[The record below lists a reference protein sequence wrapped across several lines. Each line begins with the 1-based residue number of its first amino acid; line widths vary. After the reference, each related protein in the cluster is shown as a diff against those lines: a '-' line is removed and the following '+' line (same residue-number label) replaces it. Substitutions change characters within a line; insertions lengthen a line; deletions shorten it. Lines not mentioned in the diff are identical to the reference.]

1 MINVYFD
8 SGTTNSRIFV
18 LEGGHVL
25 YHEKAG
31 TGCRDA
37 ALAGDSS
44 ILTRALWRLYQNALD
59 TLHIKDEQV
68 QGIYLSGM
76 ATSPSGLQEVE
87 HLSLPA
93 GLRELRENIV
103 SYRENSF
110 FHRELLLIPGLKTC
124 ARGVT
129 VSPEEA
135 FLVNNV
141 RGEETEIL
149 GILCETGL
157 TDCVVLLPGTHTQ
170 AAVVENGRITDLLS
184 TVTGELYGAILQDTI
199 IGSSI
204 EEGPLSTEWVKK
216 GVQALRRFG
225 FNRALY
231 ITRSPG
237 ALFIHYRRGTKK
249 LSGGR
254 RKRRGCCRSPFCH
267 RPPSPYPG
275 HYHIRESGAV
285 RYSSCRSGS
294 SAGKQGSYISS
305 R

>member
-18 LEGGHVL
+18 LEGGRIL
-25 YHEKAG
+25 YHDKAG

-37 ALAGDSS
+37 ALAGDPS
-44 ILTRALWRLYQNALD
+44 ILTRALRRLYQNALD

-76 ATSPSGLQEVE
+76 ATSSSGLQEVE

-157 TDCVVLLPGTHTQ
+157 TDCAVLLPGTHTQ
-170 AAVVENGRITDLLS
+170 AAMVENSRITDLLS
-184 TVTGELYGAILQDTI
+184 TVTGELYGAILRDTI

-216 GVQALRRFG
+216 ASRPSDASASTGLFTSPALWSSFPTLQERNEKAFW
-225 FNRALY
+225 RASS
-231 ITRSPG
+231 TAAPSQ
-237 ALFIHYRRGTKK
+237 K
-249 LSGGR
+249 
-254 RKRRGCCRSPFCH
+254 PF
-267 RPPSPYPG
+267 PS
-275 HYHIRESGAV
+275 
-285 RYSSCRSGS
+285 
-294 SAGKQGSYISS
+294 
-305 R
+305 